1 MADLIFIP
9 EPPLMAKIPPN
20 ERFSS
25 RKLIEDLQNRGL
37 EAFYCPD
44 TDDLLNQIILKSQE
58 GDVVLIMSNGP
69 FDNLPQRVVDA
80 L

>member
-1 MADLIFIP
+1 MADLILIP
-9 EPPLMAKIPPN
+9 EPPLMTKIPPN

-25 RKLIEDLQNRGL
+25 RKLVEDLRDKGL

-44 TDDLLNQIILKSQE
+44 SDDLLNQIIRQSQE

>member
-25 RKLIEDLQNRGL
+25 KKLVEDLRDKGL
-37 EAFYCPD
+37 EAFYYPD
-44 TDDLLNQIILKSQE
+44 SDGLLNQIIEQSQK